1 MLFDF
6 TLYCWATEIT
16 VVMQTGSKSKWIG
29 EPDYVE
35 VTPAKIYF
43 EKSKRSKYD
52 KDDFCKF
59 KADNHSL
66 VEIFTFSDL
75 RPHGYSLFPCSGE
88 IVYFLFEA

>member
-6 TLYCWATEIT
+6 TIYCWATEIT

-43 EKSKRSKYD
+43 EK
-52 KDDFCKF
+52 
-59 KADNHSL
+59 
-66 VEIFTFSDL
+66 
-75 RPHGYSLFPCSGE
+75 LF
-88 IVYFLFEA
+88 